1 MKNLKTISL
10 VTQNILFIL
19 YIPLA
24 VFSWLMGMGSEGA
37 IGATNGPYIFLV
49 NLVAWLSIPVSLFFF
64 MGMIQ
69 SLILR
74 SKGKYGK
81 AMLWQFL
88 PLAFFLLNCG
98 LSVLSETLPRMAL

>member
-1 MKNLKTISL
+1 MKNLKAISL

-37 IGATNGPYIFLV
+37 IGAANGLYIFLA
-49 NLVAWLSIPVSLFFF
+49 NLVGWLSFPVSLFFF

-74 SKGKYGK
+74 GKGKYGK
-81 AMLWQFL
+81 AIIWQFL

-98 LSVLSETLPRMAL
+98 LSVLSDMFSRMT

>member
-10 VTQNILFIL
+10 VTQNVLFIL

-37 IGATNGPYIFLV
+37 IGATNGLYIFLA
-49 NLVAWLSIPVSLFFF
+49 NLVSWLSIPVSLFFF

-88 PLAFFLLNCG
+88 PLAFFLLNCALAA
-98 LSVLSETLPRMAL
+98 LSNLSSKMG

>member
-1 MKNLKTISL
+1 MNNLKTISRI
-10 VTQNILFIL
+10 TQNVLFIL

-24 VFSWLMGMGSEGA
+24 VYSWLMGMASEGA
-37 IGATNGPYIFLV
+37 IGAANDLYVFLA
-49 NLVAWLSIPVSLFFF
+49 NLVSWLSIPVSLFFF

-74 SKGKYGK
+74 SRGEYKR

-88 PLAFFLLNCG
+88 PLAAFLMNCA
-98 LSVLSETLPRMAL
+98 LAALAPILPRMP

>member
-1 MKNLKTISL
+1 MKDLKTISRI
-10 VTQNILFIL
+10 TQNVLFVL

-24 VFSWLMGMGSEGA
+24 VYSWLMGMASEGA
-37 IGATNGPYIFLV
+37 IGAANGLYVFLA
-49 NLVAWLSIPVSLFFF
+49 NLVSWLSIPVSLFFF

-74 SKGKYGK
+74 SKGKYKG

-98 LSVLSETLPRMAL
+98 LAALSDLSSKMG